1 MYQKFLV
8 PVDGSPTSDR
18 GLSEAIALARV
29 LGARLRLIHVIDQV
43 TPMSTMAGG
52 MAYTE
57 DMFDSMKDAGAK
69 ILAAARAEANSHGIP
84 VEVALLDNVSGRVSE
99 LIAKEATE
107 WGADLIVLGTHGR
120 TGVERVLLGS
130 DAEVIIREAPVPVL
144 VVRAAD

>member
-18 GLSEAIALARV
+18 GLAEAISLARV
-29 LGARLRLIHVIDQV
+29 LGAQLRLIHVIDQV
-43 TPMSTMAGG
+43 TPMSTMGG
-52 MAYTE
+52 GIAYT
-57 DMFDSMKDAGAK
+57 DDVFAAMKEAGVK
-69 ILAAARAEANSHGIP
+69 ILAAARADANGQGIP

-120 TGVERVLLGS
+120 TGVERLLFGS

-144 VVRAAD
+144 VVRAPD